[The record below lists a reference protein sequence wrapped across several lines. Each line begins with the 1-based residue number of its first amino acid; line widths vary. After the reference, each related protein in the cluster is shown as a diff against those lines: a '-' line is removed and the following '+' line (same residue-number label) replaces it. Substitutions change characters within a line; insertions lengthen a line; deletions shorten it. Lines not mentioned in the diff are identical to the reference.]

1 MFPPT
6 QDCPRDFASGLRQT
20 ASDAPP
26 TDGRVGKNERAMPNI
41 LRRAAIAA
49 ILPLIAV
56 RTTSASSLPHLR
68 VFKVTGCTCCDAW
81 VSHLREA
88 GIWARVSERP
98 DLAPIRRAGGVPD
111 DLAGCHTAFADGVI
125 VEGHVPAAAVSAFL
139 HNPGQWRGI
148 AVAGMPIGSPGM
160 EVLGQ
165 QPEAYQIWLFAEAGR
180 RELFGHGVGTDVRR
194 A

>member
-1 MFPPT
+1 VTSPAAYVKLLVP
-6 QDCPRDFASGLRQT
+6 
-20 ASDAPP
+20 APP
-26 TDGRVGKNERAMPNI
+26 TAGHVGRNERAMPNI
-41 LRRAAIAA
+41 PRRAAIAA

-98 DLAPIRRAGGVPD
+98 DLVPIRRAGGVPD